1 MEFTDT
7 QENRILKEQIKA
19 MMCQIKLL
27 ENKINGFEARV
38 PDKKHYVP
46 SDIPKSSV
54 QDFDFESFEQIKPP
68 KSSFAK
74 NKSTTVTTSRTTT
87 TTEKRKYP
95 AYYKGVKPCKP
106 PCTLLQNVEDSRK
119 DNQASVTIYFTPPYD
134 VKNPSDTTTYPLVG
148 ILSRVNQ
155 KRQKSKYS
163 RGNRDEGMTDSEEKV
178 NLDNKLQSF
187 IGKWPIIIKNPT
199 DCPV

>member
-1 MEFTDT
+1 MEFMDT

-54 QDFDFESFEQIKPP
+54 QDFDFESFEQIKPLNF
-68 KSSFAK
+68 SSAK
-74 NKSTTVTTSRTTT
+74 NKSSTTTTRTTT
-87 TTEKRKYP
+87 TTEKRIYP

-106 PCTLLQNVEDSRK
+106 ACPLLQNVEDSRK
-119 DNQASVTIYFTPPYD
+119 DNQASVTIYFTPPND
-134 VKNPSDTTTYPLVG
+134 VKKPSDTTTYPLVG
-148 ILSRVNQ
+148 ILSKVNQ

-163 RGNRDEGMTDSEEKV
+163 HGNRDEGMTDSEEKV
-178 NLDNKLQSF
+178 NLENKLQSF
-187 IGKWPIIIKNPT
+187 IGKSPIIIQNQTNFPA
-199 DCPV
+199 